1 MEQKEVFTSRWG
13 LLLAAL
19 GMAVGCGNVW
29 RFPRMAFSYG
39 GAAFLIP
46 WIIFLFLWSI
56 PLLIIEFAM
65 GRESRKGTIGS
76 FGVFMGKEYCW
87 MGAFVGFCCM
97 GIMFYYSVVM
107 GWCIKYFLRGIFGGP
122 LGEYSS
128 RYWELFNS
136 SYQPIIFHFIS
147 ISIGAYIIYR
157 GVVKGIE
164 KANRFLIPALFLLL
178 IIAAARSLTLP
189 GAVKGLNFL
198 FTPQWGRL
206 LDYQVW
212 LQALTQ
218 SAWSTG
224 AGWGLILTY
233 AVYMKKREDVV
244 LNSFIVGLGDY
255 TASLIA
261 ALAIIPTAFALLS
274 QADAQAAMQS
284 DNLGLTYIWIPRLFN
299 HMPAGSLFMSLFFL
313 ALTFA
318 ALSSLI
324 SMIELSTRIFMDAGL
339 IRRKAILFVGIGAFL
354 LGLPS
359 AISLGFFN
367 NQDWVWGIGLLISGM
382 FFALAA
388 IKFGISK
395 FRNTL
400 INVEGN
406 DIKLGKWWEIIVCFI
421 IFIEF
426 GGMLVWWFYQA
437 VVSNPETWWNPF
449 KTSSLGTCLFQW
461 GIAII
466 LFIIFNNWLAKKTL
480 SKQKIEEN

>member
-1 MEQKEVFTSRWG
+1 MEKKEVFTSRWG

-19 GMAVGCGNVW
+19 GMAIGCGNVW

-76 FGVFMGKEYCW
+76 FGTFMGEKYCW
-87 MGAFVGFCCM
+87 MGAFVGFCSM
-97 GIMFYYSVVM
+97 GIMFYYTVVM
-107 GWCIKYFLRGIFGGP
+107 GWCIKYFFRGIIAGP
-122 LGEYSS
+122 LGQESQK
-128 RYWELFNS
+128 YWQLFNS

-147 ISIGAYIIYR
+147 ISIGAYIIYL

-164 KANRFLIPALFLLL
+164 KANRFLIPSLFFLL
-178 IIAAARSLTLP
+178 IIAVIRSLTLP

-198 FTPQWGRL
+198 FSPQWRML
-206 LDYQVW
+206 LDHKVW

-224 AGWGLILTY
+224 AGWGLLLTY
-233 AVYMKKREDVV
+233 AVYMKKREDIV
-244 LNSFIVGLGDY
+244 LNSFIVGFGDY

-274 QADAQAAMQS
+274 QADAEAAMQS
-284 DNLGLTYIWIPRLFN
+284 DNLGLTFIWIPRLFN
-299 HMPAGSLFMSLFFL
+299 HMPAGAFFMSLFFL

-324 SMIELSTRIFMDAGL
+324 SMIELATRIFMDAGL
-339 IRRKAILFVGIGAFL
+339 VRRRAIIFVASGAFL
-354 LGLPS
+354 LGIPS
-359 AISLGFFN
+359 AVSLGFFH
-367 NQDWVWGIGLLISGM
+367 NQDWVWSIGLMINGM

-388 IKFGISK
+388 IKYGVSR
-395 FRNTL
+395 FRNSL
-400 INVEGN
+400 VNVEGN
-406 DIKLGKWWEIIVCFI
+406 DVRLGKWWEIVVSFI
-421 IFIEF
+421 IILEF

-437 VVSNPETWWNPF
+437 VINNPGSWWNPF
-449 KTSSLGTCLFQW
+449 ETSSLGTCIFQW
-461 GIAII
+461 SIMLI
-466 LFIIFNNWLAKKTL
+466 LFIILNKWLAKKSL
-480 SKQKIEEN
+480 EKEK